1 MRKYLLLLLLTSVTK
16 GFGAI
21 TNEAYGESGD
31 TVRTYRTDEVVVTGQ
46 YSSVNTRES
55 VHPIRL
61 ITEYQLTQ
69 RASSNLRDL
78 LITESGIRLEQDN
91 MLGTEMRL
99 NGIAGANVKIMIDEV
114 PVIGRMNGFI
124 DISQINLANVERIEI
139 VDGPMS
145 GVYGSDALGGVINII
160 TKEPKTN
167 NFAGGANV
175 YYESIGIFNADA
187 SAQLA
192 TGKFK
197 FLLSGGRN
205 YFPGFDTED
214 KVRDKEWNLKEQYFA
229 DLNAGF
235 HTNRLKLRYS
245 GRLATEYI
253 LNRGEARAPY
263 YETAFDD
270 KYHTTRITNTLSG
283 DWQTSKTSSMN
294 FIGAVSWYERRKNT
308 YFTNLLSGSE
318 VMTKTASDQDTTN
331 FNSYNIRLTYSDNEL
346 TDFLKYQAGFDFSN
360 ETGSGDKIRTGDQ
373 SITDYAIFAGAE
385 YMPIGYLKIL
395 PTIRFQYNNRY
406 DAPITPSVNF
416 RLQASENLFFRFGYA
431 KGFRAPNIKELYL
444 DFVNSNHNIHG
455 NEDLDAEKSDN
466 FNISANYSHEL
477 ENAYFDIEPKFFYNK
492 IANMITLAESASNE
506 YRNINLGKYE
516 TIGGNLGIKFF
527 TPTFSLTL
535 NGGITGTLS
544 EAYDISDDI
553 DKFNFAPDFS
563 LSVNYLVES
572 LGLQINALYKYSGE
586 IPSYIVNSDNSISK
600 YYFDDYHVLDINLS
614 KDITNY
620 LSLQIG
626 GKNLLDVTGCARK
639 VANDTPQ
646 TDATQS
652 SAAIMWGRTFF
663 AKLTLRID

>member
-1 MRKYLLLLLLTSVTK
+1 MRKIILLLLLASVNK
-16 GFGAI
+16 GFGTI
-21 TNEAYGESGD
+21 TNETNDGSSD
-31 TVRTYRTDEVVVTGQ
+31 TVRTYRTEEVVVTGQ
-46 YSSVNTRES
+46 YSPANTRES

-61 ITEYQLTQ
+61 ITESQLTQ
-69 RASSNLRDL
+69 RAPSNLRDL
-78 LITESGIRLEQDN
+78 LMTESGIRLEQDN
-91 MLGTEMRL
+91 MLGTQMRL
-99 NGIAGANVKIMIDEV
+99 NGIAGANVKILIDEV

-124 DISQINLANVERIEI
+124 DVSQINLANVERIEI

-160 TKEPKTN
+160 TKEPKTSSV
-167 NFAGGANV
+167 AGGANV

-214 KVRDKEWNLKEQYFA
+214 NVRDKDWNPKEQYFA

-235 HTNRLKLRYS
+235 RANRLKLRYS

-283 DWQTSKTSSMN
+283 DWQAGKTSNLN
-294 FIGAVSWYERRKNT
+294 FIGAASWYERRKNT
-308 YFTNLLSGSE
+308 YFTNIPSGSE

-331 FNSYNIRLTYSDNEL
+331 FNSYNIRLTYNDNEL
-346 TDFLKYQAGFDFSN
+346 TDFLKYQVGFDFST
-360 ETGSGDKIRTGDQ
+360 EIGSGDKIRTGDQ

-385 YMPIGYLKIL
+385 YMPFGFLKFL
-395 PTIRFQYNNRY
+395 PTVRFQHNNRY

-416 RLQASENLFFRFGYA
+416 RLQAADNLFFRLGYA

-466 FNISANYSHEL
+466 FNISANYSCEM
-477 ENAYFDIEPKFFYNK
+477 EEAYFEVEPKFFYNK
-492 IANMITLAESASNE
+492 ITDMITLAEINSGE
-506 YRNINLGKYE
+506 YRNINLGNYE
-516 TIGGNLGIKFF
+516 TIGGSLGFKFF
-527 TPTFSLTL
+527 TPLFSVTL

-544 EAYDISDDI
+544 EVYDISDVG
-553 DKFNFAPDFS
+553 DKFNFAPDLS
-563 LSVNYLVES
+563 LSLGYLVES
-572 LGLQINALYKYSGE
+572 LGVQINALYKYSGE
-586 IPSYIVNSDNSISK
+586 IPSYIVNSDESISK
-600 YYFDDYHVLDINLS
+600 YYFDDYHILDINLS

-626 GKNLLDVTGCARK
+626 GKNLLDVTTCTQKAGSS
-639 VANDTPQ
+639 TPQ
-646 TDATQS
+646 TSTES
-652 SAAIMWGRTFF
+652 SATIMWGRTFF